1 MTKNRDICAT
11 PKNIIEMASGLRY
24 EEYVPG
30 RFRIAPR
37 TDLPGTGQGARGVV
51 PGVNPMGKSAPMVK
65 KSYFQ
70 AHVEGRLSGGRR
82 R

>member
-11 PKNIIEMASGLRY
+11 PKNITEMASGLRY

-51 PGVNPMGKSAPMVK
+51 PGFAPMPRSGPMSVR
-65 KSYFQ
+65 SYNECH
-70 AHVEGRLSGGRR
+70 AAGRLSGGRR